1 MHSKVNKGTLEPMN
15 TKYNLY
21 VLDTETTGNTPKDR
35 LTKVA
40 YKKIGNNEITA
51 EFFKPP
57 IPISVES
64 MEVTHIT
71 EETVADKPAF
81 EGSSTWQE
89 LKDIFADENNILVAH
104 NAAFDMMILK
114 NEGITVKN
122 CIDTMKIARYLDTN
136 NELTSVRLQY
146 LRYFWKLPI
155 VLPPGMFAHD
165 ARADIIVCEALLN
178 KLEKDLAEVNKIDGE
193 ILVAEMIDISM
204 RPSLI
209 RIFNFGKYK
218 GEKIEDIAKK
228 DRGYLVWLYEQKKQ
242 TPDTEA
248 DWLFTLETYLKP
260 QGSLF

>member
-1 MHSKVNKGTLEPMN
+1 MMHGNLKHMQSN
-15 TKYNLY
+15 YNLY
-21 VLDTETTGNTPKDR
+21 ILDTETTGNTPKDR
-35 LTKVA
+35 LTQIA
-40 YKKIGNNEITA
+40 YKKMGDANIIA

-71 EETVADKPAF
+71 EEMVADKPAF
-81 EGSSTWQE
+81 EGSEVYKTLKE
-89 LKDIFADENNILVAH
+89 LFADEKNILVAH
-104 NAAFDMMILK
+104 NAAFDIMILK
-114 NEGITVKN
+114 NEGIEVKK

-155 VLPPGMFAHD
+155 VLPSGVFAHD
-165 ARADIIVCEALLN
+165 ARADIIVCEKLLE
-178 KLEKDLAEVNKIDGE
+178 KLQKDLAETNNIEGE
-193 ILVAEMIDISM
+193 TLMAEMIDISM

-209 RIFNFGKYK
+209 RMFNFGKYK

-242 TPDTEA
+242 TPDTEV
-248 DWLFTLETYLKP
+248 DWIFTLETYLKP